1 MSISGGLGKKAIILI
16 VILVVIGGGAAAYFL
31 YFKDIIGVPLQE
43 PEKVA
48 KRMKIEIPAPPPVE
62 KKEAPSS
69 ISVQP
74 QAPPSVP
81 AQVPPAKQEIVKS
94 VPVQPE
100 TAKKEEIKPI
110 VEKKPITQEA
120 APEKKIAVKKEK
132 PKTPAKKNAVYA
144 EVKHKPWA
152 VHIASYTSMGEAQT
166 IVKKLKQDNYNAYVT
181 EFNLKG
187 RQWFRVRIGFY
198 ASEKDAK
205 EVGRKI
211 SSSYNISG
219 IWTVKPMK
227 KEIMTHLD
235 G

>member
-1 MSISGGLGKKAIILI
+1 MSINGGLGKKTIILI

-31 YFKDIIGVPLQE
+31 YFKDIIGVPPQE
-43 PEKVA
+43 PEKVV

-62 KKEAPSS
+62 KKEAPSP

-74 QAPPSVP
+74 QAPPSAP
-81 AQVPPAKQEIVKS
+81 AQVPPAKQ
-94 VPVQPE
+94 
-100 TAKKEEIKPI
+100 EEIKPI
-110 VEKKPITQEA
+110 VEKKPVTQEA

-205 EVGRKI
+205 EAGRKI